1 MARGGAKKGKK
12 GGDDL
17 DFDAVVAAVGGGFKA
32 SAIEQ
37 IIIGTVAEWL
47 AWAFFNFLSF
57 VVRGCQRQCG
67 SRWVFFFF
75 FFFFFC
81 GGVVPWLSFKRL
93 FRWRRGGALE
103 WQRW

>member
-37 IIIGTVAEWL
+37 IIIGTVA
-47 AWAFFNFLSF
+47 
-57 VVRGCQRQCG
+57 
-67 SRWVFFFF
+67 
-75 FFFFFC
+75 
-81 GGVVPWLSFKRL
+81 
-93 FRWRRGGALE
+93 
-103 WQRW
+103 